1 MQVGLGSPLHGRLW
15 LLQHRLCRLQPWGGC
30 VHGGDE
36 QQHHKQ
42 LSSEEQVDLGHG
54 EKGSGVS
61 EHSLSH
67 LVLFWIRSPA
77 KEQLLQA
84 SLAVCA
90 PGRDR
95 TGSELALVDG
105 LIPLCSGDSG
115 DIVKI
120 AADLQLVQLPSR
132 LSRDAG

>member
-1 MQVGLGSPLHGRLW
+1 MLLPSAQRSRAIAPATLQPQDALGMQVGLGSPLHGRLW

-36 QQHHKQ
+36 QHHHKQ

-84 SLAVCA
+84 ALPAHA
-90 PGRDR
+90 PG
-95 TGSELALVDG
+95 
-105 LIPLCSGDSG
+105 
-115 DIVKI
+115 
-120 AADLQLVQLPSR
+120 
-132 LSRDAG
+132 